1 MVINGNINSKIM
13 FNKYDFNGVRTFQ
26 VPQLST
32 AKSSWDDK
40 KGHLCSK
47 AELVTFLF
55 EEDGLSNILRKQIK

>member
-1 MVINGNINSKIM
+1 M
-13 FNKYDFNGVRTFQ
+13 FLNEVAHDFNGVRTYQ

-32 AKSSWDDK
+32 AKSFWDDK

-47 AELVTFLF
+47 SESVLFLF